1 MIHVQNPSD
10 IAPLKEVVTGP
21 YKRFG
26 WWSLVRDTV
35 RSPRLSYAFY
45 LTNNTV
51 SIPDHDIAQREHA
64 QFVSVLRETGVVV
77 RTLDA
82 IDDVSVQLHPRDI
95 AFAVDDV
102 LFLARSADPVRR
114 REQRAL
120 IPLLAEVSR
129 VVPLDDGHIEG
140 GDVIVTDDVVFVGL
154 SEATDLKGVGSLR
167 QAFARAGIDRE
178 IVPIEF
184 SHRGVVHLDTKLT
197 LVGPGLGYIY
207 SPSLTPRSREK
218 VAERLDLIEASEAEA
233 LALMV
238 NTLALA
244 PDRIV
249 IDERATRLEQELSSR
264 GITPVPVKF
273 SEVTRFPGGFRCA
286 TLPLVRSVAS
296 TADSPDSRSSRTS

>member
-1 MIHVQNPSD
+1 MIQVHNPSD
-10 IAPLKEVVTGP
+10 IAPLKEVVVGP

-26 WWSLVRDTV
+26 WWPLVRETL
-35 RSPRLSYAFY
+35 RSPNPSYAFY
-45 LTNNTV
+45 LSKNTV
-51 SIPDHDIAQREHA
+51 SIPDHDIAEREHA
-64 QFVSVLRETGVVV
+64 QFVSVLRESGVVV
-77 RTLDA
+77 HTLGV
-82 IDDVSVQLHPRDI
+82 IDDVSVQLYPRDI

-120 IPLLAEVSR
+120 YPLLAEVSR

-140 GDVIVTDDVVFVGL
+140 GDVIVTDDVVLVGL

-178 IVPIEF
+178 IIPIEF

-207 SPSLTPRSREK
+207 SPALTPRSRER
-218 VAERLDLIEASEAEA
+218 VAQHLELIEATEAET

-238 NTLALA
+238 NTFALA
-244 PDRIV
+244 PDHIV
-249 IDERATRLEQELSSR
+249 IDERATRLERELRSR
-264 GITPVPVKF
+264 GITPVPLKF

-286 TLPLVRSVAS
+286 TLPLIRRL
-296 TADSPDSRSSRTS
+296 T

>member
-1 MIHVQNPSD
+1 MIQIHNPND
-10 IAPLKEVVTGP
+10 IAPLKEVVIGP

-26 WWSLVRDTV
+26 WWPLIRETL
-35 RSPRLSYAFY
+35 RSPSLSYAFY
-45 LTNNTV
+45 LSSNTV
-51 SIPDHDIAQREHA
+51 SIPNHDIAQREHE
-64 QFVSVLRETGVVV
+64 QFVSVLREAGVVV
-77 RTLDA
+77 RTLET
-82 IDDVSVQLHPRDI
+82 IDDVSVQLYPRDI

-102 LFLARSADPVRR
+102 LFLARSVDPVRQ

-140 GDVIVTDDVVFVGL
+140 GDVIVTDDIVFVGL

-167 QAFARAGIDRE
+167 RAFARAGIDRQ

-207 SPSLTPRSREK
+207 SPSLKPRSREK
-218 VAERLDLIEASEAEA
+218 VAEHLELIEASETEA

-249 IDERATRLEQELSSR
+249 IDERATHLERELSSR
-264 GITPVPVKF
+264 GITPVPLKF

-286 TLPLVRSVAS
+286 TLPLVRSSTS
-296 TADSPDSRSSRTS
+296 TADSPTAGSAQAN